1 MMKQKIQALYPH
13 IKLGM
18 ALMLVIVLLAD
29 SSVAS
34 AAGFSSDIGLK
45 AGDRSFQNNLTTI
58 TNGMFTAARIIS
70 TIMIALAGLMIV
82 FNVESANKTTWNI
95 ILGIGLALNFG
106 TVLMSAYGGY
116 VGAGGDQAAF
126 EYKMHV
132 DADKNSKWYDFLQPF
147 TRTYIDYTKSGA
159 VAIIPIAGKLLI
171 VLTAISASIKVS
183 LDLISGDKMK
193 FLVQTLLETGFY
205 LFLILNWYGHG
216 IDIMG
221 SLCNGFE
228 SIGYHAGGY
237 TSADGARG
245 NSLIENA
252 VAMFSTGYGAAEKAF
267 SIRSPISSLV
277 TILCLVVM
285 FILLLLAGLEL
296 LMAKIEFFTMAMIT
310 ILLIPFVALPQ
321 TKFLFE
327 RALGAM
333 FNLAIK
339 GSVISFLAAM
349 SSKILTDY
357 CEEFAKIA
365 TDESSGGIIGNM
377 PVLIQ
382 MVVVSFLLYLL
393 IKKIPELVQ
402 GLLSGS
408 PSLSSASMTQTA
420 KNVTSTA
427 VATGAAVASGGA
439 SVAGNMAKAAASSY
453 GAGGAAGGGG
463 IAGLARAG
471 ASAMNTGAGMMMSAV
486 GGGLSDTMG
495 KSTVGRAVNAGRA
508 AAQRYF
514 GVAEGQQTP
523 TVTGLAVSGGKS
535 VIGGALNASGSIA
548 SGVRGATSVAKDV
561 ARDISKYSPIK

>member
-1 MMKQKIQALYPH
+1 MNQRIGALYSYLP
-13 IKLGM
+13 IGA
-18 ALMLVIVLLAD
+18 ALMLAIFLFAD
-29 SSVAS
+29 SSTAY
-34 AAGFSSDIGLK
+34 AAFSSDIGLK
-45 AGDRSFQNNLTTI
+45 AGDGSFQNNLTTI
-58 TNGMFTAARIIS
+58 TNGMFVVARIIS

-106 TVLMSAYGGY
+106 TVLMAAYGGY

-171 VLTAISASIKVS
+171 VLTAISASIKIS

-193 FLVQTLLETGFY
+193 FLVQTLFETGLY

-228 SIGYHAGGY
+228 SLGYHAGGY
-237 TSADGARG
+237 TSTDGVRG

-252 VAMFSTGYGAAEKAF
+252 VAMFSLGYGAAEKAF
-267 SIRSPISSLV
+267 SIWSPISSLV

-310 ILLIPFVALPQ
+310 IPLIPFVALPQ

-333 FNLAIK
+333 FNLAVK
-339 GSVISFLAAM
+339 VSVISFLAAM
-349 SSKILTDY
+349 TSKILTDY

-393 IKKIPELVQ
+393 IKKIPELVR

-427 VATGAAVASGGA
+427 VAAGAAVASGGA
-439 SVAGNMAKAAASSY
+439 SVAGNMAQAAA
-453 GAGGAAGGGG
+453 GGYAQGGGG

-471 ASAMNTGAGMMMSAV
+471 ASAMNTGAGMMMSAA
-486 GGGLSDTMG
+486 GQGMG
-495 KSTVGRAVNAGRA
+495 SYARGSTIGQATKSGVDA
-508 AAQRYF
+508 ARKYF
-514 GVAEGQQTP
+514 GVGENQQAP
-523 TVTGLAVSGGKS
+523 TVTGLASSAKQGMKQ
-535 VIGGALNASGSIA
+535 GAQNIRQGITT
-548 SGVRGATSVAKDV
+548 GAHAVASVAKDV

>member
-1 MMKQKIQALYPH
+1 MMNRRIQALYSH
-13 IKLGM
+13 IPLGM
-18 ALMLVIVLLAD
+18 ALMLVVFLLAD
-29 SSVAS
+29 SSTAL

-45 AGDRSFQNNLTTI
+45 AGDGSFQNNLTSI
-58 TNGMFTAARIIS
+58 TNVMFAVARIIS
-70 TIMIALAGLMIV
+70 TIMIALAGLMIA

-116 VGAGGDQAAF
+116 VGMGGDQATF

-132 DADKNSKWYDFLQPF
+132 DADKDSKWYDFLQPF

-159 VAIIPIAGKLLI
+159 VAIMPVAGKLLI
-171 VLTAISASIKVS
+171 VLTAISASIKIS

-193 FLVQTLLETGFY
+193 FLVQTLLETGLY

-237 TSADGARG
+237 TSADGVRG

-252 VAMFSTGYGAAEKAF
+252 VSMFSTGYGAAQESF
-267 SIRSPISSLV
+267 SIWSPISGLF
-277 TILCLVVM
+277 TILCLVIM
-285 FILLLLAGLEL
+285 FILLLLAGMEL
-296 LMAKIEFFTMAMIT
+296 LMAKIEFFTMSMIT
-310 ILLIPFVALPQ
+310 IPLIPFVALPQ

-339 GSVISFLAAM
+339 VSIIAFLAAM

-357 CEEFAKIA
+357 CNEFKKIA
-365 TDESSGGIIGNM
+365 TDGSNGGIIGNM

-393 IKKIPELVQ
+393 IKKIPALVQ

-427 VATGAAVASGGA
+427 VATGAAAASGGA
-439 SVAGNMAKAAASSY
+439 SVAANMAKAASTGY
-453 GAGGAAGGGG
+453 NMGGGGMAGVALGGLGAAGK
-463 IAGLARAG
+463 A
-471 ASAMNTGAGMMMSAV
+471 AGMM
-486 GGGLSDTMG
+486 
-495 KSTVGRAVNAGRA
+495 AGRGVSNYSTPGKA
-508 AAQRYF
+508 VDAGKRAAQKLF
-514 GVAEGQQTP
+514 G
-523 TVTGLAVSGGKS
+523 
-535 VIGGALNASGSIA
+535 
-548 SGVRGATSVAKDV
+548 D
-561 ARDISKYSPIK
+561 